1 MKNRIKKYNLEIDG
15 KFFDFINN
23 KVLPGTQIGKDDFW
37 NNFSKLIYDFGPIN
51 KQLLKKREIIQQ
63 QLDKWHKD
71 HIGKEYNLK
80 EYKKYLVNIGY
91 LVKEGDDFAID
102 TANVDPEIA
111 TISGPQLVVPITN
124 ARYAINAVNARWGS
138 LYDALYGTDVIGGLP
153 ESNTYNTIRGE
164 KVIKYAKSHLDKIA
178 PLKQASWKQIIEIRL
193 EDKEVKFF
201 LSQYSFTTLENKNQI
216 VGLRLNTNHKINEL
230 VLMKNNLNCR
240 IIIDPDNPI
249 GKMDPAKISD
259 IILESAVSAILD
271 CEDSVSTVDAE
282 DKILAYQNWLGL
294 MKGNLIAEFIK
305 NKKKISRVLNKD
317 IELITLN
324 GRKKILKGRALMLIR
339 NVGHLMTTPTILDK
353 NKNEIEEGLMDAVI
367 TTLIALH
374 DLNKKEG
381 NRNSLHNSIYIVKPK
396 MHGPQE
402 VSFTTHLFSRV
413 EKMLNLPENTL
424 KVGIMDEER
433 RTSANLKECIRAAK
447 SRVAFINTGFL
458 DRTGDEI
465 HSSMQSGAFVRKGD
479 MKNSTWIKAYEDR
492 NVDIGL
498 LCGLKGKAQIGKGMW
513 AMPDRMSQMIEQ
525 KIEHPQAGANCSW
538 VPSPTAA
545 TLHAMHYHNVDV
557 NNVQNE
563 LVKKGL
569 RGTLEDLLTIPLLN
583 RKNLS
588 EEEINAE
595 IENNTHGILGYVV
608 RWIDQGIGCSKVPD
622 INNISLMEDRATC
635 RISSQALANWL
646 EHEIITKE
654 QVLNAFKKM
663 AVVVDKQNA
672 HDPNYI
678 PMSPS
683 FNTTAFK
690 AAKNL
695 VFEGLIQPSGYTE
708 PILHKRRLEFKLLN
722 IYNNNK

>member
-1 MKNRIKKYNLEIDG
+1 MKNRIVKHNLEIDEN
-15 KFFDFINN
+15 FFDFINN
-23 KVLPGTQIGKDDFW
+23 EVLPGTQINKDIFW

-51 KQLLKKREIIQQ
+51 KQLLKKRFIIQQ
-63 QLDKWHKD
+63 QIDDWHRKR
-71 HIGKEYNLK
+71 IGKEYDLE
-80 EYKKYLVNIGY
+80 EYKKFLLDIGY
-91 LVKEGDDFAID
+91 LVKEGNNFTIE
-102 TANVDPEIA
+102 TNNVDPEIS

-138 LYDALYGTDVIGGLP
+138 LYDALYGTDALGGLP
-153 ESNTYNTIRGE
+153 ESNTYDPIRGQ
-164 KVIKYAKSHLDKIA
+164 KVIEYAKSHLDKIA
-178 PLKQASWKQIIEIRL
+178 PLKQASWKQIIQIRL

-201 LSQYSFTTLENKNQI
+201 LSQHSYTTLENSNQI
-216 VGLRLNTNHKINEL
+216 VGFRLNINHKINEL
-230 VLMKNNLNCR
+230 ILIKNNLNCR
-240 IIIDPDNPI
+240 ILINPDNPI
-249 GKMDPAKISD
+249 GKKDPANISD

-294 MKGNLIAEFIK
+294 MKGNLKAEFIK
-305 NKKKISRVLNKD
+305 NKKKIRRVLNQD

-324 GRKKILKGRALMLIR
+324 GDKKILKGRSLMLIR
-339 NVGHLMTTPTILDK
+339 NVGHLMTTPTILDQ
-353 NKNEIEEGLMDAVI
+353 NKNEIAEGIMDAVI
-367 TTLIALH
+367 SALIAIH
-374 DLNKKEG
+374 DLNKKNE
-381 NRNSLHNSIYIVKPK
+381 NKNSLHNSIYIVKPK

-402 VSFTTHLFSRV
+402 VSFTTQLFNRV

-433 RTSANLKECIRAAK
+433 RTSVNLKECIRMAK

-465 HSSMQSGAFVRKGD
+465 HSSMQAGAFIRKGD

-498 LCGLKGKAQIGKGMW
+498 LCGLQGKAQIGKGMW
-513 AMPDRMSQMIEQ
+513 AMPDLMGQMIEQ
-525 KIEHPQAGANCSW
+525 KIAHPQAGANCSW

-557 NNVQNE
+557 NNVQSE
-563 LVKKGL
+563 IIKKGS
-569 RGTLEDLLTIPLLN
+569 RGTVKDMLTLPLLN

-588 EEEINAE
+588 EDEINAE
-595 IENNTHGILGYVV
+595 IENNVQGILGYVV

-622 INNISLMEDRATC
+622 INNIGLMEDRATC
-635 RISSQALANWL
+635 RISSQALVNWL
-646 EHEIITKE
+646 AHKVIRKE

-672 HDPNYI
+672 HDSKYI

-683 FNTTAFK
+683 FNTIAFK
-690 AAKNL
+690 TAKDL
-695 VFEGLIQPSGYTE
+695 VFEGLNQPSGYTE
-708 PILHKRRLEFKLLN
+708 PILHKRRLEFKST
-722 IYNNNK
+722 I